1 MNLSK
6 RQESLLK
13 NLLDD
18 DAWVALLDQIEADA
32 QVKAWK
38 PSKDKGEDEKNAQW
52 IYQSGMQRK
61 VSDILTIFRM
71 NT

>member
-6 RQESLLK
+6 RQEIILK

-32 QVKAWK
+32 QIRPWK

-61 VSDILTIFRM
+61 VSDLLTIFRM